1 MIPVRTAAAPF
12 STSVSVSVSVS
23 VSITAVIFRVTW
35 YLLLAT
41 FFYSTCVASASI
53 NVVRRDGNGDNGVIP
68 AGHTQSPTLP
78 FTSNSNSQAGRPQK
92 RSKTE
97 HVILCD
103 CLSAQGIRSSQMAYY
118 SAEVHGLPTGGVAS
132 VETKFNTTAA
142 WYNDTTSATW
152 ADTGVTFKA
161 AIGYH
166 VAENDY
172 LGKGNNGYGDFTC
185 WQRAKTGFS
194 YDLNEDGNVCAMM
207 IDCNKDTA
215 PSTAPAYVPLGSTT
229 TADTPATS
237 SSSAP
242 LSSSDPAASAQKDK
256 VISNGAVIGIAV
268 GIVGAFIFFA
278 GGASFLVARRRRQI
292 RKRQQEQEQRQRKEA
307 RTESTIT
314 DSNIVYELDG
324 GWHRHEMGDD
334 TGHYEIDGQV
344 RCEMDGVDG
353 EIKEKMDDLF
363 AEADVK
369 EVIISNEKADSKK
382 AIIYE
387 EIDEKKKGYVG
398 GVSEKEEEVRRDKEE
413 REREREREQQEQDP
427 TQQPEEQKRNR
438 DAEQL
443 PPVSPL
449 SPLFGGGAPWTEEVG
464 QMPFCLPALMPEPEK
479 FMAEDFR
486 AYKEKNNDN
495 DKDET
500 NFKFRFEEETQKY
513 MKVEVLSPAGAA
525 GNGED
530 ARAPEDASSSSQEGK
545 NEEEGLP

>member
-12 STSVSVSVSVS
+12 SASVSVY
-23 VSITAVIFRVTW
+23 ITAVLFRVTW
-35 YLLLAT
+35 SLLLAT

-68 AGHTQSPTLP
+68 AGHTRSRTLP

-92 RSKTE
+92 RSTTE

-118 SAEVHGLPTGGVAS
+118 SADVHGLPTGGVAS

-142 WYNDTTSATW
+142 WYNETTSATW

-161 AIGYH
+161 VIGYH
-166 VAENDY
+166 VAENDC

-194 YDLNEDGNVCAMM
+194 YDLNGDGNLCAMM

-215 PSTAPAYVPLGSTT
+215 PSTVPAYVPMGSTT
-229 TADTPATS
+229 TTGTPATS
-237 SSSAP
+237 TSPSSSS
-242 LSSSDPAASAQKDK
+242 SSSDPAASAHK

-268 GIVGAFIFFA
+268 GIVGAFIFLA
-278 GGASFLVARRRRQI
+278 GGASFLVVRRRRQI

-314 DSNIVYELDG
+314 EAYAPGSDLKNTIYELDG

-382 AIIYE
+382 AIIDE
-387 EIDEKKKGYVG
+387 EIDEKKKEYDVG
-398 GVSEKEEEVRRDKEE
+398 LNEKEEEVRRDKEE
-413 REREREREQQEQDP
+413 REREREREQQEQ
-427 TQQPEEQKRNR
+427 EQKQQLGEQKTNR
-438 DAEQL
+438 DAEEL

-449 SPLFGGGAPWTEEVG
+449 SPLLPTWAAGAGAPWTEEVG
-464 QMPFCLPALMPEPEK
+464 QTPFCLPALMPEPEK

-495 DKDET
+495 DNDKDET
-500 NFKFRFEEETQKY
+500 NFKFRFEEKET
-513 MKVEVLSPAGAA
+513 
-525 GNGED
+525 
-530 ARAPEDASSSSQEGK
+530 
-545 NEEEGLP
+545 

>member
-1 MIPVRTAAAPF
+1 MIPVRTAAAP
-12 STSVSVSVSVS
+12 SPPPSPSPSPT
-23 VSITAVIFRVTW
+23 ITAVIFRVTW

-68 AGHTQSPTLP
+68 AGRTQSLTLP
-78 FTSNSNSQAGRPQK
+78 FTSHSNSQAGRPQK

-152 ADTGVTFKA
+152 ADTG
-161 AIGYH
+161 
-166 VAENDY
+166 
-172 LGKGNNGYGDFTC
+172 
-185 WQRAKTGFS
+185 RAKTGFS
-194 YDLNEDGNVCAMM
+194 YDLNGDGNVCALM

-215 PSTAPAYVPLGSTT
+215 PL
-229 TADTPATS
+229 
-237 SSSAP
+237 
-242 LSSSDPAASAQKDK
+242 
-256 VISNGAVIGIAV
+256 IGIAV
-268 GIVGAFIFFA
+268 GIVGAFILLA
-278 GGASFLVARRRRQI
+278 GGASFLLVARRRQMI

-314 DSNIVYELDG
+314 DSNIV
-324 GWHRHEMGDD
+324 
-334 TGHYEIDGQV
+334 

-353 EIKEKMDDLF
+353 EIKEKMDDLL

-382 AIIYE
+382 AIIDE
-387 EIDEKKKGYVG
+387 EIDEKKKKKGCVG

-413 REREREREQQEQDP
+413 REREREREQQEQEQK
-427 TQQPEEQKRNR
+427 QQLEEQKRNR

-449 SPLFGGGAPWTEEVG
+449 SPL
-464 QMPFCLPALMPEPEK
+464 LPAWAAGAGQK
-479 FMAEDFR
+479 FMTEDFR

-513 MKVEVLSPAGAA
+513 MKVEVPSPAGAA

-530 ARAPEDASSSSQEGK
+530 VRAPEDASSGSQEGK
-545 NEEEGLP
+545 EEEGLP